1 MAPMAAIATTLSDL
15 DGYFSSFKSF
25 CRKIY
30 HVRVSQDVFIHKPD
44 VYVAYNFIHR
54 IKNES
59 NRPTNVVGGNV
70 CRRNVRCAECD
81 SIW

>member
-1 MAPMAAIATTLSDL
+1 MVISALL
-15 DGYFSSFKSF
+15 NLFKS
-25 CRKIY
+25 RPSENIL
-30 HVRVSQDVFIHKPD
+30 RVSQDVFIHKPD

>member
-1 MAPMAAIATTLSDL
+1 MAPIATTLSDL

-25 CRKIY
+25 KSRPSENIL
-30 HVRVSQDVFIHKPD
+30 RVSQDVFIHKPD